1 MDPTAPPT
9 DTLPPGSRLLN
20 YRIARLLGRGGF
32 GVIYLAVD
40 VNLGHRVAIKEY
52 LPAEIAGRSQNSR
65 VQPSH
70 NDHSQLYQW
79 GLERFVKEARNLVRF
94 RHPNIVRVS
103 ALFQENNTAYMVMDF
118 EEGLSLRQYLQSD
131 QHRTEAEL
139 KRLIKPI
146 AQGLSEVHRQGF
158 IHRDIKPSNL
168 LVRKDGSPVLLDF
181 GSARLAS
188 RHATHGLTA
197 LVSSGYAPLEQYNP
211 ESEEQQGPWS
221 DIYALGGVLYFGVT
235 LRDPADSTQRSL
247 AIVNGQNDPL
257 ESASALGQ
265 GRYSEAFLRAIDW
278 ALSVRIADRPQML
291 GDWIPALFA
300 DTVPPDASITTQQL
314 LDQQTRLASVSKVA
328 APVSNLLANEED
340 WTDSMDTADRRDT
353 KPGGASIVT
362 DRAAEPVRRSYAG
375 WVIGLVALIALGAA
389 GTWAYQQ
396 LNSKLTTQQAS
407 VEAQRRAADEAL
419 ARAESAREE
428 ALAAISAQRERD
440 AEQIRL
446 GAERLVAER
455 EAERAAAQAQQE
467 AQQAAEEAAQLAAE
481 QAAEQA
487 AQNAAQQTAQE
498 EAQAAERARE
508 AEAAKAAEQ
517 QRAEQRRAEQA
528 RAEQRRVEQAVKAA
542 ERERLLEQ
550 QRAQQLAATQQAL
563 ATARQLSLQNDQL
576 DQALDALQLNN
587 LSLARSRLSSAMA
600 VDVENARIAAV
611 TDALNAAEQNARE
624 PISDEEFE
632 RIVGQF
638 HQLKE
643 AIERGN
649 LTAIQRLAD
658 GDSELALFT
667 RLIERFDQIDVS
679 ISGIRARDADK
690 SIVGTLRIDQMI
702 RDNGNRA
709 IPSSSYRERQI
720 LSRRVAGDWTLI
732 QW

>member
-1 MDPTAPPT
+1 MDPTAPLT

-70 NDHSQLYQW
+70 SDHSQLYQW

-131 QHRTEAEL
+131 EHRTEAEL

-168 LVRKDGSPVLLDF
+168 MVRKDGSPVLLDF

-265 GRYSEAFLRAIDW
+265 GHYSEAFLRAIDW

-328 APVSNLLANEED
+328 APVSTLLGSEED
-340 WTDSMDTADRRDT
+340 WTDSMDTDDRRDT
-353 KPGGASIVT
+353 KTGGGAGILT
-362 DRAAEPVRRSYAG
+362 GAGILADRAAEPGRRSAAG
-375 WVIGLVALIALGAA
+375 WVMGLVALIALGAA
-389 GTWAYQQ
+389 GAWAYQQ
-396 LNSKLTTQQAS
+396 LNSKLTTQQAT
-407 VEAQRRAADEAL
+407 VEAQRLAADEAL

-428 ALAAISAQRERD
+428 ALAAISAQRERERD

-467 AQQAAEEAAQLAAE
+467 AQQAAEEAAK
-481 QAAEQA
+481 QAAQNA

-498 EAQAAERARE
+498 EAQAAERERE
-508 AEAAKAAEQ
+508 AEAAEAAEAAEQ
-517 QRAEQRRAEQA
+517 QRAEERRAEQAQAEQRRAEQA
-528 RAEQRRVEQAVKAA
+528 AKAA
-542 ERERLLEQ
+542 
-550 QRAQQLAATQQAL
+550 AQQQ
-563 ATARQLSLQNDQL
+563 SLQNDQL
-576 DQALDALQLNN
+576 DQALDAMQLNN
-587 LSLARSRLSSAMA
+587 LSLARSRLTSAMA
-600 VDVENARIAAV
+600 IDVENPRIAAV
-611 TDALNAAEQNARE
+611 TAALSAAEQNARE

-632 RIVGQF
+632 RIVAQF

-643 AIERGN
+643 AIERGDV
-649 LTAIQRLAD
+649 TAIQRLAD

-679 ISGIRARDADK
+679 ISSIRARDADK